1 MFGLVSLNQNK
12 VVTYMLINLYLVC
25 LETSPPFIHRKSGRS
40 AQEGEGSRRLMNWY
54 TVCSDADSVPACCG
68 EEEAE
73 IERGA
78 VD

>member
-1 MFGLVSLNQNK
+1 
-12 VVTYMLINLYLVC
+12 
-25 LETSPPFIHRKSGRS
+25 
-40 AQEGEGSRRLMNWY
+40 MNWY